1 MLDFSASRVLT
12 ACLHRIPHPG
22 GDAALMLSE
31 QLLDNSAIAGLEA
44 HLAKLFK
51 PFNVIDRQAF
61 TELEENKVYNDIS
74 RIFKDVQALVP
85 SSSEIAEYLYKL
97 SDDPAIPSGD
107 FLVVYFQDVQLD
119 DEMLDAIGLY
129 KWEKKHAYGSIK
141 AMPGMVSMEIG
152 EGIALDKIDK
162 GCMIFNTLADEGY
175 TVCVTEKAAAG
186 VAGSYW
192 KHGFL
197 RVAPCND
204 NFHQT
209 RTYLELAK
217 QFIQQHLPEERGL
230 NKADEISYMQRTADY
245 FKGEDT
251 FVRND
256 FAKQVFQ
263 EDDVID
269 SFQNFGNNFN
279 SNSNIDLEDH
289 FEISD
294 QAFKKQAKF
303 FKSILKLD
311 KNFHIYIHGNREM
324 IEKGVDEQ
332 GRKFY
337 KIFYQQEA

>member
-1 MLDFSASRVLT
+1 MLDFSAARVLT

-141 AMPGMVSMEIG
+141 A
-152 EGIALDKIDK
+152 
-162 GCMIFNTLADEGY
+162 
-175 TVCVTEKAAAG
+175 
-186 VAGSYW
+186 
-192 KHGFL
+192 
-197 RVAPCND
+197 
-204 NFHQT
+204 
-209 RTYLELAK
+209 
-217 QFIQQHLPEERGL
+217 
-230 NKADEISYMQRTADY
+230 
-245 FKGEDT
+245 
-251 FVRND
+251 
-256 FAKQVFQ
+256 FQ
-263 EDDVID
+263 EW
-269 SFQNFGNNFN
+269 
-279 SNSNIDLEDH
+279 
-289 FEISD
+289 
-294 QAFKKQAKF
+294 
-303 FKSILKLD
+303 
-311 KNFHIYIHGNREM
+311 
-324 IEKGVDEQ
+324 
-332 GRKFY
+332 
-337 KIFYQQEA
+337 

>member
-1 MLDFSASRVLT
+1 M
-12 ACLHRIPHPG
+12 
-22 GDAALMLSE
+22 
-31 QLLDNSAIAGLEA
+31 
-44 HLAKLFK
+44 
-51 PFNVIDRQAF
+51 
-61 TELEENKVYNDIS
+61 
-74 RIFKDVQALVP
+74 
-85 SSSEIAEYLYKL
+85 
-97 SDDPAIPSGD
+97 
-107 FLVVYFQDVQLD
+107 
-119 DEMLDAIGLY
+119 
-129 KWEKKHAYGSIK
+129 
-141 AMPGMVSMEIG
+141 
-152 EGIALDKIDK
+152 
-162 GCMIFNTLADEGY
+162 
-175 TVCVTEKAAAG
+175 
-186 VAGSYW
+186 
-192 KHGFL
+192 